1 LFACGKLG
9 PCLLVESRLAD
20 RHLADYVVETALTMP
35 FGRQTFDRHGYG
47 QQKSLLFDMSLH
59 MLWRQN
65 FCLSAK
71 WLSIKRRGASNC
83 SLPTKNKFRV
93 KKKFYKL

>member
-9 PCLLVESRLAD
+9 PRLLVESRLAD
-20 RHLADYVVETALTMP
+20 RHFADSVIDTASAMP

-47 QQKSLLFDMSLH
+47 QQKGLLFDMSLH
-59 MLWRQN
+59 MLWRPK
-65 FCLSAK
+65 CLSAK